1 MAARKT
7 SDLDSAH
14 LQCAGAGSIP
24 VTRSMEQ
31 QPRPKDNFK
40 DWEDPLYNDLRR
52 LFSRS
57 KLREVLTHSSFY
69 EEEGKGN
76 SRYVFAGMFVFK
88 GMVAQVLYRYF
99 TGEGTRL
106 QHVLGNLFRNERL
119 ERLFDEL
126 KLKPFVRAGEKFDI
140 KAHKHIFVYAIFG
153 YVATLDEDIR
163 NWFIAK
169 YILSE
174 ESEHLFLHK
183 KRNADLLGQADAMV
197 RRTDGRRLSL
207 VMEVTEEGLNR
218 AKAVL
223 SDGSVLCEAESK
235 SWRYARTKATKLALN
250 MLATPFRKEM
260 LSNPEYQ
267 ARVLAREEEK
277 IAKRKAEIEARDAAK
292 EAIREEKKAKRKEIA
307 QARDHKR
314 RASQAAAKIRK
325 TENAARAAAKAAKES
340 RPMSAKK
347 RRFLEDKKK

>member
-1 MAARKT
+1 MADEQNR
-7 SDLDSAH
+7 
-14 LQCAGAGSIP
+14 
-24 VTRSMEQ
+24 Q
-31 QPRPKDNFK
+31 QPRPKDSFK

-52 LFSRS
+52 IFSRA

-69 EEEGKGN
+69 EQDGKGN

-119 ERLFDEL
+119 ERMFDEL

-140 KAHKHIFVYAIFG
+140 KSHRHIFVYAIFG
-153 YVATLDEDIR
+153 YVTTLDEDIR

-169 YILSE
+169 YILNE

-183 KRNADLLGQADAMV
+183 KRNANLLAQADAMV
-197 RRTDGRRLSL
+197 RRTDGRRLTL
-207 VMEVTEEGLNR
+207 QMEVTEEGLNR

-223 SDGSVLCEAESK
+223 SDGTVLCEAESK

-260 LSNPEYQ
+260 LSNPDYQ

-277 IAKRKAEIEARDAAK
+277 IAKRKTEIEARDAAK
-292 EAIREEKKAKRKEIA
+292 ETLRLEKKAKWKEKVRA
-307 QARDHKR
+307 KEAAKR
-314 RASQAAAKIRK
+314 RKKQD
-325 TENAARAAAKAAKES
+325 E
-340 RPMSAKK
+340 AKK
-347 RRFLEDKKK
+347 RKGSQ